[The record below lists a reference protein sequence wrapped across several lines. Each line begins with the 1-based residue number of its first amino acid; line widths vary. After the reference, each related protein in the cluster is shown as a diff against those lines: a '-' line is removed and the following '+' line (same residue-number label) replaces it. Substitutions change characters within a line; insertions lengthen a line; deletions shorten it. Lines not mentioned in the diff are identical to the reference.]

1 MKQLKLLY
9 LASELS
15 PFAIAG
21 GLADVTSALPKALKN
36 LNQEVRLMIPK
47 YKSINERKYVLRE
60 VIRLREIPVTLGSET
75 AIASVKSAF
84 LPDSKVQVYF
94 IEVGDYFNRPGIYN
108 DPKTNQPYPDNAIRY
123 AFFCK
128 AAIETLKKLSWQ
140 PDIIHCNDWQTAFV
154 PVYLKTL
161 YMGDPFFKGV
171 KTIYTIHNLT
181 TQGEFDVNVA
191 EKIDFDKSQVKEGG
205 MFYKDGKLNLTKAA
219 ILFSDFI
226 TTVSENYAHEILTDD
241 RIGFG
246 FKDILEEKENKFEG
260 IMNGVDYSVWS
271 PEKDKYIPFKYSKED
286 LTPKKENKKA
296 LLMRLGMPFKENTPV
311 IGMISKLIELKG
323 FDLLLEIIDDL
334 MMEDLQLVI
343 HGDGQRDIAETLLSY
358 AKKFPEKLSVSVTF
372 DEKMAH
378 LIEAGSDM
386 FLMPSKYEPCGLNQI
401 YSMRYGTV
409 PIVSPVGGLFD
420 SVEDIDEETGEGTG
434 FVMEDLSSKSLLH
447 AIKRALGYFK
457 DKEKWT
463 ELQKRIMEEDF
474 SWDISAKRYVDIYDR
489 VISGEDF

>member
-1 MKQLKLLY
+1 
-9 LASELS
+9 
-15 PFAIAG
+15 
-21 GLADVTSALPKALKN
+21 
-36 LNQEVRLMIPK
+36 
-47 YKSINERKYVLRE
+47 
-60 VIRLREIPVTLGSET
+60 
-75 AIASVKSAF
+75 
-84 LPDSKVQVYF
+84 
-94 IEVGDYFNRPGIYN
+94 
-108 DPKTNQPYPDNAIRY
+108 
-123 AFFCK
+123 
-128 AAIETLKKLSWQ
+128 
-140 PDIIHCNDWQTAFV
+140 
-154 PVYLKTL
+154 
-161 YMGDPFFKGV
+161 
-171 KTIYTIHNLT
+171 
-181 TQGEFDVNVA
+181 
-191 EKIDFDKSQVKEGG
+191 
-205 MFYKDGKLNLTKAA
+205 
-219 ILFSDFI
+219 
-226 TTVSENYAHEILTDD
+226 
-241 RIGFG
+241 
-246 FKDILEEKENKFEG
+246 
-260 IMNGVDYSVWS
+260 
-271 PEKDKYIPFKYSKED
+271 
-286 LTPKKENKKA
+286 
-296 LLMRLGMPFKENTPV
+296 MRLGMPFKENTPV

-434 FVMEDLSSKSLLH
+434 FVMEDLSSKSLLQ